1 MKGSKEMSKTI
12 DTEKMK
18 RGLFDAVVQL
28 DSYNTIL
35 SSYMELHENI
45 LEMTHAS
52 LLVDKMQEQI
62 DTMKEFFDNY

>member
-1 MKGSKEMSKTI
+1 
-12 DTEKMK
+12 MK
-18 RGLFDAVVQL
+18 RKLFDAVVQL

-62 DTMKEFFDNY
+62 NTMKEFLITTKFNLLLWRILQH

>member
-1 MKGSKEMSKTI
+1 MPETI

-18 RGLFDAVVQL
+18 RKLFDAVVQL

-45 LEMTHAS
+45 LEITHAS
-52 LLVDKMQEQI
+52 LLVDKM
-62 DTMKEFFDNY
+62 